1 MPNQQRTSAKL
12 DTLRHQG
19 TCNPH
24 PETVTHSLFQG
35 KDSDFF
41 DARDL
46 LQVKYEMLRSV
57 EVEKDSV
64 TQAAAA
70 FGFSRPSFYQAQ
82 AALQRAGLEGLI
94 PQKRGPR
101 TAHKLTTKIMEFV
114 HQSRATQPTL
124 RLPELARLIQ
134 ERFEV
139 QVHPRSI
146 ERRLLRQKKRH

>member
-1 MPNQQRTSAKL
+1 MSHRQRTSAKL
-12 DTLRHQG
+12 DTLRRQG
-19 TCNPH
+19 TYNPH
-24 PETVTHSLFQG
+24 PETVTHSLFLG
-35 KDSDFF
+35 KDNDFF

-57 EVEKDSV
+57 EMEKDSV

-82 AALQRAGLEGLI
+82 AVLKRAGLGGLI

-101 TAHKLTTKIMEFV
+101 AAHKLTAKIMEFV
-114 HQSRATQPTL
+114 HQSRTTQPAV
-124 RLPELARLIQ
+124 RISELARLIQ
-134 ERFEV
+134 ERFGV

-146 ERRLLRQKKRH
+146 ERRLLLQKKTH

>member
-12 DTLRHQG
+12 DTLRRQG

-57 EVEKDSV
+57 DADKDTV

-70 FGFSRPSFYQAQ
+70 FGFSRPSFYQA
-82 AALQRAGLEGLI
+82 AE
-94 PQKRGPR
+94 
-101 TAHKLTTKIMEFV
+101 
-114 HQSRATQPTL
+114 
-124 RLPELARLIQ
+124 AR
-134 ERFEV
+134 
-139 QVHPRSI
+139 PP
-146 ERRLLRQKKRH
+146 

>member
-1 MPNQQRTSAKL
+1 
-12 DTLRHQG
+12 
-19 TCNPH
+19 
-24 PETVTHSLFQG
+24 
-35 KDSDFF
+35 
-41 DARDL
+41 
-46 LQVKYEMLRSV
+46 MLRSV

-82 AALQRAGLEGLI
+82 AEVFQRAGLEGLI

-134 ERFEV
+134 ERFGV

-146 ERRLLRQKKRH
+146 ERRLLRQKNGTEPAYGATRFRLEDRRAT